1 MKKNIQEYYN
11 PTGFNQRYPTD
22 QILEGVFKF
31 FVENKMTGTHTGEIS
46 ITRSSAARNARK
58 AIECMG
64 FHNEWMSEERIK
76 NIMFHAIYEKSVQVK
91 ESNYERVHYKPM
103 MIDYFGRKLYASFF
117 EEE

>member
-1 MKKNIQEYYN
+1 
-11 PTGFNQRYPTD
+11 
-22 QILEGVFKF
+22 
-31 FVENKMTGTHTGEIS
+31 
-46 ITRSSAARNARK
+46 
-58 AIECMG
+58 
-64 FHNEWMSEERIK
+64 MSEERIK